1 MEDAQAGEQ
10 LELYL
15 TELRQARPLLD
26 GDDVMALGVVEGPRV
41 GEILSALLD
50 ARLDGLV
57 STREDEESLVR
68 TRVEGNS

>member
-1 MEDAQAGEQ
+1 M
-10 LELYL
+10 
-15 TELRQARPLLD
+15 
-26 GDDVMALGVVEGPRV
+26 